1 MINAKF
7 NPSGAVCWLIIA
19 ALAILAMAA
28 FVGSAKAECPMCAPD
43 YETYPHEGFLKSLGP
58 EEEKETGTVISAKSV
73 REKDPKFNSMFG
85 ADNGTNASDATGE
98 GTGSQPMIASA
109 VPERS
114 SEVGGYL
121 VSPGDVARSDLVL
134 DVSKGATSYIDGA
147 AHIDYINCFDDAGML
162 KSSSDLQAILGQAGV
177 SASDRVITT
186 GTDNDCPT
194 CKIGP
199 FGATFA
205 YWMMMYL
212 GHDKAKLA
220 ILDGGTEAWQAEGL
234 SVKPEPSVRPATTY
248 STGSGRPELF
258 ATYDYVMS
266 GEPVIVDARLFTDY
280 GKGNIPNSI
289 NIPYENLLENGR
301 FKNDSEIAQ
310 ELSRVSKDKPVVVYA
325 KTAYK
330 ASLVWFAMEM
340 MGYDARLYSW
350 NDFLANQ
357 PALQVR
363 LNSTL
368 TRAEPNP
375 ASAGPVNIYSAFEL
389 PSDSGSDEVA
399 HDVSA
404 TAIAALGENNT
415 TLTTMGCATC
425 EPISIYTSTINKD
438 GSSGVQLGSSASTQ
452 INFTCQAVV
461 KDALG
466 NEVKIV
472 PMSRIEAD
480 RDEFVGTWDASSA
493 EPGEYPI
500 SFIAGAYGLTA
511 EFTSDLV
518 VKIQ

>member
-1 MINAKF
+1 MIYVKF
-7 NPSGAVCWLIIA
+7 NSSGAVCWLIIA
-19 ALAILAMAA
+19 ALALLAIAA
-28 FVGSAKAECPMCAPD
+28 FIGSANAECPMCAPD

-73 REKDPKFNSMFG
+73 RAADPKFQSMFG
-85 ADNGTNASDATGE
+85 GNNGTNASD
-98 GTGSQPMIASA
+98 GTVESESQPETAA
-109 VPERS
+109 AAPERS
-114 SEVGGYL
+114 AEVGGFL
-121 VSPGDVARSDLVL
+121 VASRDVARSDLVL

-147 AHIDYINCFDDAGML
+147 AHIDYVNCFDDSGML
-162 KSSSDLQAILGQAGV
+162 KSATDLAAILGQAGV
-177 SASDRVITT
+177 SADDRVITT

-194 CKIGP
+194 CKTGP

-212 GHDKAKLA
+212 GHDRAKLA
-220 ILDGGTEAWQAEGL
+220 ILDGGTEAWQAAGL
-234 SVKPEPSVRPATTY
+234 AVRPEPSARPATTY

-266 GEPVIVDARLFTDY
+266 GEAQIVDARLFTDF
-280 GKGNIPNSI
+280 GKGNIPNSVP
-289 NIPYENLLENGR
+289 IPYEKLLENGR
-301 FKNDSEIAQ
+301 FKSESQIAQ
-310 ELSRVSKDKPVVVYA
+310 ALSQISKDKPVVVYA

-350 NDFLANQ
+350 NDYLANQ
-357 PALQVR
+357 PALQIR
-363 LNSTL
+363 LNGTM

-375 ASAGPVNIYSAFEL
+375 ASPGPVVIYTAFEL
-389 PSDSGSDEVA
+389 PGESGSGELA
-399 HDVSA
+399 QEASA
-404 TAIAALGENNT
+404 SIASDENNT

-425 EPISIYTSTINKD
+425 EPISIYTSTLSNNN
-438 GSSGVQLGSSASTQ
+438 GSGIQLGSSASNQ
-452 INFTCQAVV
+452 VNFTCQAVV

-466 NEVKIV
+466 NEVRIV

-493 EPGEYPI
+493 EPGDYPVG
-500 SFIAGAYGLTA
+500 FIAGAYGLTA
-511 EFTSDLV
+511 DFKSDLV
-518 VKIQ
+518 VRIQ